1 MSLPQ
6 IRLQPW
12 YPGQMGVPGS
22 DVQRG
27 LRWAPTGIVL
37 YVDENHPGTSGA
49 ADGTDPEN
57 PLNSIQTAITRLT
70 NFATALGVS
79 LEGSVIVV
87 ADEATIAESVIIPAT
102 APTNCTILGAGSTAH
117 HPVWTAAGAAETA
130 LTVRQEGW
138 TVEGFTFE
146 TGAAGTAIRL
156 QNSLDD
162 DPYIAYKTTIR
173 DCRFDGLYGGLYG
186 IDFIG
191 APHRVVIEGCTFL
204 EYRSND
210 SAYAIMVSDTASGP
224 GSPYQ
229 GAVINNRFHNCDNYV
244 GGLDSIRGFNLTLF
258 QGNYFAQSHAALI
271 PIVNFYLD
279 LRGGSRGYNTVV
291 GNSFGGVYTN
301 VGGYWA
307 NPATPDACWVGNMA
321 EATPATVA
329 DNGLT
334 VRTPA

>member
-1 MSLPQ
+1 MTLPQ
-6 IRLQPW
+6 IRQYPW
-12 YPGQMGVPGS
+12 YPGQMGVAGS

-37 YVDENHPGTSGA
+37 YVDENHPGATAVG
-49 ADGTDPEN
+49 DGTNPEY
-57 PLNSIQTAITRLT
+57 PLTTIQTAINNLIA
-70 NFATALGVS
+70 FATSMTIS

-117 HPVWTAAGAAETA
+117 HPLWTAAANAETA

-146 TGAAGTAIRL
+146 TGAAGTAIRVEDDN
-156 QNSLDD
+156 NS
-162 DPYIAYKTTIR
+162 ISAYKTTIR

-186 IDFIG
+186 INFVG
-191 APHRVVIEGCTFL
+191 APHRVAIEGCTFL

-210 SAYAIMVSDTASGP
+210 AAYAIMVSDTASGP

-229 GAVINNRFHNCDNYV
+229 GAVIGNRFHNCDNYI

-271 PIVNFYLD
+271 PIANFYLD

-291 GNSFGGVYTN
+291 GNSFGGVYSN
-301 VGGYWA
+301 AGGYWA
-307 NPATPDACWVGNMA
+307 HPATPDACWMGNIT